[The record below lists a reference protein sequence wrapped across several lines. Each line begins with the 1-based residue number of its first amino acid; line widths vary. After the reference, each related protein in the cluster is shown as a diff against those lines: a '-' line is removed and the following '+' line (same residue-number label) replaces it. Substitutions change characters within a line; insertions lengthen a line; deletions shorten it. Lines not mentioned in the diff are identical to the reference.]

1 MKKSFLLYSDLEVLV
16 SSLSDMNAGLLFKSI
31 LHYATTGNVLDLED
45 GATNMLYS
53 VIRQR
58 MDAATLNYNE
68 VCRKRSEAGKKGGA
82 KAGNTNAIKTSKTS
96 KCYQNK
102 QMLSKQADN
111 DNDNDNELSKDNNK
125 ENSKKKATL
134 SFADRQQEFHNSLIP
149 LTDTYGKEMIRAFF
163 DYWSEPTQNNTKM
176 RLELQRTWSLQG
188 RLRTWERR
196 SHDGK

>member
-31 LHYATTGNVLDLED
+31 LHYAATGSVLNLED

-68 VCRKRSEAGKKGGA
+68 ICKKRSEAGKRGGA
-82 KAGNTNAIKTSKTS
+82 KADNINASKN
-96 KCYQNK
+96 KQNK
-102 QMLSKQADN
+102 QLLSKQADN

>member
-16 SSLSDMNAGLLFKSI
+16 SPLSDMNEGLLFKSI

-111 DNDNDNELSKDNNK
+111 DNELSKDNNK
-125 ENSKKKATL
+125 ENSKKKVVL
-134 SFADRQQEFHNSLIP
+134 SFPDRQQEFHNSLIP
-149 LTDTYGKEMIRAFF
+149 FTDIYGREMIRAFF
-163 DYWSEPTQNNTKM
+163 DYWSEPNQTNTKM
-176 RLELQRTWSLQG
+176 RFELQRTWDTSK

>member
-16 SSLSDMNAGLLFKSI
+16 SPLSDMNAGLLFKSI

-111 DNDNDNELSKDNNK
+111 DNELSKDNNK
-125 ENSKKKATL
+125 ENSKKKVVL
-134 SFADRQQEFHNSLIP
+134 SFPDRQQEFHNSLIP
-149 LTDTYGKEMIRAFF
+149 FTDIYGREMIRAFF
-163 DYWSEPTQNNTKM
+163 DYWSEPNQTNTKM
-176 RLELQRTWSLQG
+176 RFELQRTWDTSK

>member
-82 KAGNTNAIKTSKTS
+82 KAGNTNAIKTSK
-96 KCYQNK
+96 CYQNK
-102 QMLSKQADN
+102 LIMIMIMSYLKITIKKIVKRKLHFLLPTDN
-111 DNDNDNELSKDNNK
+111 KN
-125 ENSKKKATL
+125 
-134 SFADRQQEFHNSLIP
+134 FIIH
-149 LTDTYGKEMIRAFF
+149 
-163 DYWSEPTQNNTKM
+163 
-176 RLELQRTWSLQG
+176 
-188 RLRTWERR
+188 
-196 SHDGK
+196 

>member
-1 MKKSFLLYSDLEVLV
+1 
-16 SSLSDMNAGLLFKSI
+16 
-31 LHYATTGNVLDLED
+31 
-45 GATNMLYS
+45 
-53 VIRQR
+53 
-58 MDAATLNYNE
+58 
-68 VCRKRSEAGKKGGA
+68 
-82 KAGNTNAIKTSKTS
+82 
-96 KCYQNK
+96 
-102 QMLSKQADN
+102 MLSKQA

>member
-31 LHYATTGNVLDLED
+31 LHYAATGSVLNLED

-68 VCRKRSEAGKKGGA
+68 ICKKRSEAGKRGGA
-82 KAGNTNAIKTSKTS
+82 KADNINASKN
-96 KCYQNK
+96 KQNK
-102 QMLSKQADN
+102 QMLSKQA

-125 ENSKKKATL
+125 ENSKKKVVL
-134 SFADRQQEFHNSLIP
+134 SFPDRQQEFHNSLIP
-149 LTDTYGKEMIRAFF
+149 FTDIYGREMIRAFF
-163 DYWSEPTQNNTKM
+163 DYWSEPNQTNTKM
-176 RLELQRTWSLQG
+176 RFELQRTWDTSK